1 MKSLLLF
8 TFLLVPALGFAQNWD
23 EFFKQKETQREYL
36 LQQLVALKIYAG
48 YLKEGYETI
57 QGGLTNIRKF
67 TNGELDLHS
76 FFFSSLANIH
86 PVIKN
91 NPRALEV
98 ILSIT
103 RIQKDFNGLNG
114 LSLTAAHR
122 EYVIQVKAKIMK
134 ESEKDLQELAMLLT
148 NDVLEMDDEERL
160 ARLDKIYESSM
171 EKVRFTRFFVSEVK
185 EVLLLK
191 RKESNDAQ
199 TLINNYKSPK

>member
-8 TFLLVPALGFAQNWD
+8 IFLSVPALGFAQNWD
-23 EFFKQKETQREYL
+23 EFFKQKETQKEYL

-76 FFFSSLANIH
+76 FFFSSLANVH

-91 NPRALEV
+91 NPKALEV
-98 ILSIT
+98 ILSVT

-122 EYVIQVKAKIMK
+122 EYVMQVKAKITE
-134 ESEKDLQELAMLLT
+134 ESEKDLEELVLLMT
-148 NDVLEMDDEERL
+148 SDVLKMDDEERL
-160 ARLDKIYESSM
+160 VRLDKIYESSM
-171 EKVRFTRFFVSEVK
+171 EKVRFTRFFVREVK
-185 EVLLLK
+185 EILLLK
-191 RKESNDAQ
+191 RKEGNDVQ
-199 TLINNYKSPK
+199 TLINIYKSPK